1 MTYEINYSEIA
12 YRLDRA
18 LEILPDIKDLF
29 DPEDDQ
35 ELANLII
42 KTERALNE
50 AMNYAIGEVEA

>member
-1 MTYEINYSEIA
+1 MTYVNYSEIT

-18 LEILPDIKDLF
+18 LEVFPDIRDLF
-29 DPEDDQ
+29 DPEDDE

-42 KTERALNE
+42 RAERALNE